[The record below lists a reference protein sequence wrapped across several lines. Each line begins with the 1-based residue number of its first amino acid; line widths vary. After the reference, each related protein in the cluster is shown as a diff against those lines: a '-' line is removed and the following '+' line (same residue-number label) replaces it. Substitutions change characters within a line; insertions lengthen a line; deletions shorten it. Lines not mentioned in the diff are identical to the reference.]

1 MRWLMAIGAAAGLV
15 LVNAGHAADLEVTIT
30 GVRSAGGVVR
40 LALYD
45 RAEGFATEEAVAAA
59 QVVPAARGAVRAVF
73 EGLGA
78 GIYAIAAYHDEDN
91 DDKFDRFLLIPREG
105 YGFSN
110 DVRPGLR
117 APTFDEA
124 AFNVPPGGIAVSF
137 AFSGA
142 T

>member
-1 MRWLMAIGAAAGLV
+1 M
-15 LVNAGHAADLEVTIT
+15 T
-30 GVRSAGGVVR
+30 GRKVSPPKKR
-40 LALYD
+40 LPPPKSCPL
-45 RAEGFATEEAVAAA
+45 
-59 QVVPAARGAVRAVF
+59 RAVF

-78 GIYAIAAYHDEDN
+78 GTYAIAAYHDEDN
-91 DDKFDRFLLIPREG
+91 DDKFDRFLLILREG

-117 APTFDEA
+117 APAFDEA